1 MKKII
6 IALFIGIISVYANSV
21 QVFKTNTMHLQV
33 DSNTKLEKLF
43 VGTMQEYTQ
52 RQKEIL
58 SSQTIKSAVG
68 ESAVTMFRTN
78 ASNLGEI
85 AKSGGTS
92 GGLIGA
98 GLILGMTA
106 VMGATNYI
114 TQDFSYLYLAKG
126 TNADNQ
132 ETLIYSLI
140 ISNNKLENEEI
151 EKLAIEKIKG

>member
-43 VGTMQEYTQ
+43 VGTIEEYTK

-78 ASNLGEI
+78 ASNLGEVV
-85 AKSGGTS
+85 KNGGSS
-92 GGLIGA
+92 GGL
-98 GLILGMTA
+98 L
-106 VMGATNYI
+106 GAT
-114 TQDFSYLYLAKG
+114 QS
-126 TNADNQ
+126 
-132 ETLIYSLI
+132 
-140 ISNNKLENEEI
+140 
-151 EKLAIEKIKG
+151 

>member
-1 MKKII
+1 MKKIVTI
-6 IALFIGIISVYANSV
+6 LFIGLISMYAESV

-33 DSNTKLEKLF
+33 DKNTKLEKLF
-43 VGTMQEYTQ
+43 VGTMEEYTK

-68 ESAVTMFRTN
+68 ESVVTVFNTN
-78 ASNLGEI
+78 ASSLSEV
-85 AKSGGTS
+85 AKNGGSS

-114 TQDFSYLYLAKG
+114 TEDFIYLYLAKG
-126 TNADNQ
+126 TNVDNQ

-140 ISNNKLENEEI
+140 ISNDKLENEEI

>member
-1 MKKII
+1 MRKIVTI
-6 IALFIGIISVYANSV
+6 LFIGIISVYANSV

-78 ASNLGEI
+78 ASNLGEV

-92 GGLIGA
+92 GGLIGV
-98 GLILGMTA
+98 GLILGVTA
-106 VMGATNYI
+106 VKGATDYI
-114 TQDFSYLYLAKG
+114 TEDSIYLYLAKG
-126 TNADNQ
+126 TNVDNQ